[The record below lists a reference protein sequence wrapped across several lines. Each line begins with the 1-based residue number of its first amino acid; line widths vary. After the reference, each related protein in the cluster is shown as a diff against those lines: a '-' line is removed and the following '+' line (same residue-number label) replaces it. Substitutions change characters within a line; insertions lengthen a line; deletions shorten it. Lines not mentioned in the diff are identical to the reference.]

1 MLKTLIQRKRSPGG
15 PARPDLTQG
24 SLLRGIGYMAWPILI
39 SQLLFMAPNLY
50 DAVWLGRIGPNAQ
63 AAAGLATS
71 VRFTM
76 ISVLM
81 ALSGGSGAVVARYVG
96 AKDWKNAN
104 RAVLQGVIMMV
115 ASAGVLGIVGIVFAE
130 PLMRLAGADAEVLPL
145 AVRYA
150 HILFAGLIA
159 MELVPS
165 VGGVLDT
172 AGAPQVGLTMRLWG
186 MLSLLI
192 GEPLLVR
199 WLGLEGAVLAL
210 VGSNAVAML
219 WGLGVLLAGRAPV
232 KIDVHDLRL
241 DFPMMGRIVRIALPG
256 ILQRG
261 ASNLAMSV
269 VMRFVASY
277 GPSTLAAWEVVRRI
291 VTFGQIPGNALA
303 RITPA
308 MVGQN
313 LGADKPERAERA
325 VSIIVRLA
333 AGIMAVVMGGLAL
346 FSPQVMALFSD
357 DPQTLAT
364 GTHIIRVLALG
375 YLFFAVNFCLDS
387 AQAGAGDTV
396 SPMVIN
402 VLALWLVQL
411 PLAYLLSRIVSL
423 GTDGIWWAMVA
434 GWAVQLVLMTL
445 RYRQGRWKLTRI

>member
-1 MLKTLIQRKRSPGG
+1 VLKTLIQAKRNAGG

-241 DFPMMGRIVRIALPG
+241 DLPMMGRIVRIALPG
-256 ILQRG
+256 VLQRG

-277 GPSTLAAWEVVRRI
+277 GPATLAAWEVVRRI

-313 LGADKPERAERA
+313 LGAGKPERAERA

-411 PLAYLLSRIVSL
+411 PLAYLLSRIVGW
-423 GTDGIWWAMVA
+423 GTEGIWWAMVA

>member
-1 MLKTLIQRKRSPGG
+1 
-15 PARPDLTQG
+15 
-24 SLLRGIGYMAWPILI
+24 
-39 SQLLFMAPNLY
+39 
-50 DAVWLGRIGPNAQ
+50 
-63 AAAGLATS
+63 
-71 VRFTM
+71 
-76 ISVLM
+76 
-81 ALSGGSGAVVARYVG
+81 
-96 AKDWKNAN
+96 
-104 RAVLQGVIMMV
+104 
-115 ASAGVLGIVGIVFAE
+115 
-130 PLMRLAGADAEVLPL
+130 
-145 AVRYA
+145 
-150 HILFAGLIA
+150 
-159 MELVPS
+159 
-165 VGGVLDT
+165 
-172 AGAPQVGLTMRLWG
+172 
-186 MLSLLI
+186 
-192 GEPLLVR
+192 
-199 WLGLEGAVLAL
+199 
-210 VGSNAVAML
+210 ML

-333 AGIMAVVMGGLAL
+333 AGIMALVLGGLAL
-346 FSPQVMALFSD
+346 FSPHAMALFSD
-357 DPQTLAT
+357 DPQTLST
-364 GTHIIRVLALG
+364 GAHIIRVLALG

-411 PLAYLLSRIVSL
+411 PLAYLLSRIVGW
-423 GTDGIWWAMVA
+423 GTEGIWWAMVA